1 MEEEGNGLSVQEFS
15 EKSPDVDDLKR
26 DFDDA
31 KANLSFWMDKAE
43 DGRECRF
50 NEWAGKNDTGKKL
63 GPEAFPWDGSS
74 DLSPQLINPLIE
86 GDVALLGQSLTQAN
100 LVAAPVESG
109 DVASAKLVSEFLRWR
124 MGSMEELQREA
135 AIGANYLLQNGL
147 TFFGTSWKRETTRT
161 FQSVNLEE
169 IAQQSPELAMAIQD
183 PEMKDGVVAMFSE
196 AYPKLKKG
204 RINRVIKEL
213 REEGVSEIPTEKV
226 VENRPCVKAYE
237 LGREIV
243 VDSNVID
250 LESAR
255 AIYCIHYFS
264 PEALKQKVNDGW
276 DSDWI
281 DELLENSKGTYAD
294 ESYSSNMMT
303 YGSASGYGDEHYDG
317 MVRVIVAYR
326 KEIDPTDEVPVV
338 TQTVFADEVE
348 GAAYHKPIQYDE
360 GRYPFVCI
368 TRESLNHRLLD
379 SRGYPELLKDYQ
391 SAVKAE
397 MDSRRD
403 RASMSTMPPVEYT
416 AGRKPERIGPGAQIP
431 VRRRGESGFFEI
443 PRYSPA
449 SMEVEMQLR
458 QLASRI
464 TGRATSDLDA
474 VEANTVRQNLVN
486 RWLMG
491 WKQILKRVWCLDRAY
506 AGPSVWFRV
515 TNNEQGATLIMDETS
530 ELYDFNIS
538 WNSMNAD
545 ESKVIEKLDTVGKLM
560 AQYDRSGQA
569 RYDIYLRKVIEAIDP
584 NLANQLIAPAQEAT
598 DKEVKETSADI
609 AKIASGQVVNAPQNS
624 NSQLRLS
631 VLQQYVQGTEE
642 IPAQDVQER
651 LQQDEG
657 FAARI
662 NQYVQAL
669 EFQQQQQRNALT
681 GQLGVAPGNVPGSSM
696 AA

>member
-1 MEEEGNGLSVQEFS
+1 MSNGMQVQEFDS
-15 EKSPDVDDLKR
+15 AKPDVDELKNN
-26 DFDDA
+26 FDKA
-31 KANLSFWMDKAE
+31 KANLSFWMEKAE
-43 DGRECRF
+43 EGRECRF
-50 NEWAGKNDTGKKL
+50 EEWSGKNGTGKKI
-63 GPEAFPWDGSS
+63 GPESFPFDGAS
-74 DLSPQLINPLIE
+74 DLSANLINPLID
-86 GDVALLGQSLTQAN
+86 GDVALLTQSLTQAN

-147 TFFGTSWKRETTRT
+147 TFFGTSWKRETTRK
-161 FQSVNLEE
+161 FQTVTMDEL
-169 IAQQSPELAMAIQD
+169 AQQSPELVMAIQD
-183 PEMKDGVVAMFSE
+183 PEMKEGVEEMLFS
-196 AYPKLKKG
+196 AFPKLKKG
-204 RINRVIKEL
+204 RVRRMLREL
-213 REEGVSEIPTEKV
+213 REKGETDIPTEKI

-264 PEALKQKVNDGW
+264 PEALKQKINDGW
-276 DSDWI
+276 DAKWI
-281 DELLENSKGTYAD
+281 DEVLENSKGTYAN
-294 ESYSSNMMT
+294 ESYSNGLIT
-303 YGSASGYGDEHYDG
+303 YGSTSGYGDEHYDG
-317 MVRVIVAYR
+317 MVRVVVAYR
-326 KEIDPTDEVPVV
+326 KEIDPDDEVPVV
-338 TQTVFADEVE
+338 TQTVFADEAD
-348 GAAYHKPIQYDE
+348 GAGYHKPVAYDE

-379 SRGYPELLKDYQ
+379 TRGFPDLLKDYQ
-391 SAVKAE
+391 IAAKTE
-397 MDSRRD
+397 MDARRD
-403 RASMSTMPPVEYT
+403 RASMSTMPAVEYIV
-416 AGRKPERIGPGAQIP
+416 GRKPERIGPGAQIP
-431 VRRRGESGFFEI
+431 VRRRGEVGFVEI
-443 PRYSPA
+443 PKYSPA
-449 SMEVEMQLR
+449 STEVELHLR
-458 QLASRI
+458 QLANQVA
-464 TGRATSDLDA
+464 GRATSDADA
-474 VEANTVRQNLVN
+474 VEANMKRQHLVN
-486 RWLMG
+486 QWLNG
-491 WKQILKRVWCLDRAY
+491 WKQILKRIWCLDRAY
-506 AGPSVWFRV
+506 AGPEVWFRV

-530 ELYDFNIS
+530 EVYDFNIS

-545 ESKVIEKLDTVGKLM
+545 EEKVIQKLDTVGKLM

-598 DKEVKETSADI
+598 DKEIKETSADI

-624 NSQLRLS
+624 NSQLRLQ

-642 IPAQDVQER
+642 IPAQDVQQR
-651 LQQDEG
+651 LQEDEG

-681 GQLGVAPGNVPGSSM
+681 GQLGVAPGNVPGSSVE
-696 AA
+696 AVA